1 LKSSPSRSAL
11 SASSS
16 IDAGFVFERLE
27 EASSCV
33 ILSVKQPVRLCRLV
47 LTTQAET
54 IDDLVIALN
63 IYALEVVQKTP
74 ALRDHLEQA
83 APRMVIF
90 LVRLEMLGQLVNA
103 LAEQRNL
110 HLW

>member
-1 LKSSPSRSAL
+1 
-11 SASSS
+11 
-16 IDAGFVFERLE
+16 
-27 EASSCV
+27 
-33 ILSVKQPVRLCRLV
+33 
-47 LTTQAET
+47 
-54 IDDLVIALN
+54 VIALN
-63 IYALEVVQKTP
+63 VHALEVVQKTP

>member
-1 LKSSPSRSAL
+1 M
-11 SASSS
+11 
-16 IDAGFVFERLE
+16 DAGFVLKRLE
-27 EASSCV
+27 EVSLLV
-33 ILSVKQPVRLCRLV
+33 YRNLSRSEVSRHFLPA
-47 LTTQAET
+47 LTTQAEA

-63 IYALEVVQKTP
+63 VYALEVVQKTS

-90 LVRLEMLGQLVNA
+90 LVRLEMLGQLVNS
-103 LAEQRNL
+103 LAKQSNL

>member
-1 LKSSPSRSAL
+1 MFRDRRIL
-11 SASSS
+11 SLV
-16 IDAGFVFERLE
+16 FNYFERSGKVCHLTG
-27 EASSCV
+27 CPGIC
-33 ILSVKQPVRLCRLV
+33 ILKLA
-47 LTTQAET
+47 TQAET
-54 IDDLVIALN
+54 ADDLVVTLYVLALQV
-63 IYALEVVQKTP
+63 IQQTP

-103 LAEQRNL
+103 LAEQCNL

>member
-1 LKSSPSRSAL
+1 MITLD
-11 SASSS
+11 
-16 IDAGFVFERLE
+16 I
-27 EASSCV
+27 C
-33 ILSVKQPVRLCRLV
+33 
-47 LTTQAET
+47 
-54 IDDLVIALN
+54 
-63 IYALEVVQKTP
+63 ALEIVQKTS

-90 LVRLEMLGQLVNA
+90 LVRFEVLGQLVDA